1 MSEEQLERKGPRV
14 KEEVRTFLEKRSAHD
29 WVKDGVLSERSNM
42 GFILNGSSITPLIAA
57 MKCAGIVRLEAGSR
71 WSLSV
76 DGRFINTFS
85 GYRSEMEWRRLDNPG
100 DVFKNANRHINPHY
114 LGPQKS
120 GLQPGS
126 APGSST
132 RTGRLSPIDD
142 DRYLRIFSQE
152 DISKPENRCNLA
164 LFHLQM
170 WDQFHDW
177 FLGRLG
183 FAADAVV
190 YPATNSAGT
199 RPDFVVELGDDK
211 IGVVE
216 VELGGADHAQLAE
229 YRKSHPNVTLIAG
242 KKEHTCPLS
251 LEEIAEYLDEHLA
264 DAPSQQVR
272 MSAMYL
278 HALIDVSVGGRVG
291 SHRAPVSEKVL
302 EHPFFRA
309 LLSNLADIARG
320 ANEAAGSSP
329 GHPYYDT
336 QGDEGFSMQVYSPRG
351 SKKRVALFYRTGGRD
366 VLCFQKAEHYRK
378 YLAGRGVDTEG
389 FIEFITQRFRLRL
402 EANREPVALSEALGA
417 VEELA
422 EWVRKL
428 A

>member
-1 MSEEQLERKGPRV
+1 MNEEQLDRRELGMKA
-14 KEEVRTFLEKRSAHD
+14 EVRTFLASRSARD
-29 WVKDGVLSERSNM
+29 WVKDGVLSAHGNM
-42 GFILNGSSITPLIAA
+42 GFILNGSSVAPLIAA
-57 MKCAGIVRLEAGSR
+57 MRCAGIDRLEAGSR

-85 GYRSEMEWRRLDNPG
+85 GYRSQMEWRRLDNPG
-100 DVFKNANRHINPHY
+100 DVFMKANRHINPHY
-114 LGPQKS
+114 VGSRKS
-120 GLQPGS
+120 SLQPGS
-126 APGSST
+126 APGFSA
-132 RTGRLSPIDD
+132 RNGRLAPIDD
-142 DRYLRIFSQE
+142 DRYLRIFSRE

-183 FAADAVV
+183 FAAEAVV

-216 VELGGADHAQLAE
+216 VELGAADHTQLAE

-264 DAPSQQVR
+264 EAPNQQIR

-302 EHPFFRA
+302 EHPFFRT
-309 LLSNLADIARG
+309 LVSNLADIAR
-320 ANEAAGSSP
+320 AADEAAGASP

-336 QGDEGFSMQVYSPRG
+336 QADEGFSMKVYSRK
-351 SKKRVALFYRTGGRD
+351 SKQVALFFRTGGRD
-366 VLCFQKAEHYRK
+366 ALYFQSAEHYRK
-378 YLAGRGVDTEG
+378 YLAGRDVDVEG

-402 EANREPVALSEALGA
+402 EANRESVPLAEALGA
-417 VEELA
+417 ASELA
-422 EWVRKL
+422 DWVRKL

>member
-1 MSEEQLERKGPRV
+1 M
-14 KEEVRTFLEKRSAHD
+14 KEEVRSFLAKRSARD
-29 WVKDGVLSERSNM
+29 WVEDGVLSERSGM
-42 GFILNGSSITPLIAA
+42 GFILNGASIAPLIAA
-57 MKCAGIVRLEAGSR
+57 MDCAGIDRLEAGSR
-71 WSLSV
+71 WSLST

-100 DVFKNANRHINPHY
+100 DIFKNANRHINPHY
-114 LGPQKS
+114 SRMQNS

-126 APGSST
+126 APGSS
-132 RTGRLSPIDD
+132 RRSGRLSPIDD
-142 DRYLRIFSQE
+142 DRYMRIFSQE

-170 WDQFHDW
+170 WDQFHGW

-190 YPATNSAGT
+190 YPAANSAGT
-199 RPDFVVELGDDK
+199 RPDFVVELGNDK

-229 YRKSHPNVTLIAG
+229 YRKSHSNVTLIAG
-242 KKEHTCPLS
+242 KKEHACPLS
-251 LEEIAEYLDEHLA
+251 LEEIAEYLDEHLT

-278 HALIDVSVGGRVG
+278 HALIDVSVGDRVG

-320 ANEAAGSSP
+320 ANEAASASP
-329 GHPYYDT
+329 GHPYFDGT
-336 QGDEGFSMQVYSPRG
+336 QADEGFSMKVYSPR
-351 SKKRVALFYRTGGRD
+351 KARQVALFFRTGGRD
-366 VLCFQKAEHYRK
+366 VLCFQTAEHYRK
-378 YLAGRGVDTEG
+378 YLAGRSVDTEG
-389 FIEFITQRFRLRL
+389 FIEFITQRFQLRL
-402 EANREPVALSEALGA
+402 EANRESVPLVGALDS
-417 VEELA
+417 VSELA

>member
-1 MSEEQLERKGPRV
+1 VNEEQLDRKGPRM
-14 KEEVRTFLEKRSAHD
+14 KEQVRTFLAKRSARD

-57 MKCAGIVRLEAGSR
+57 MKRAGIDRLEAGSR

-76 DGRFINTFS
+76 DGRFTNTFS
-85 GYRSEMEWRRLDNPG
+85 GYRSEMEWRRQEKTRH
-100 DVFKNANRHINPHY
+100 VFRNANRHINPHY
-114 LGPQKS
+114 VRSQES

-132 RTGRLSPIDD
+132 RTRRLSPIDD

-183 FAADAVV
+183 FAADAVL

-199 RPDFVVELGDDK
+199 RPDFVLELGDVK
-211 IGVVE
+211 IGAVE

-251 LEEIAEYLDEHLA
+251 LEEIAEYLHEHLA
-264 DAPSQQVR
+264 EAPSQQVR

-320 ANEAAGSSP
+320 ADEAAGPSP

-336 QGDEGFSMQVYSPRG
+336 QANEGFSMQVYSPKRG
-351 SKKRVALFYRTGGRD
+351 KKSVSLFYRTGGRD

-378 YLAGRGVDTEG
+378 YLTDRDVDTEG
-389 FIEFITQRFRLRL
+389 FVEFITRRFGLRL
-402 EANREPVALSEALGA
+402 EANRESVALSEALGA
-417 VEELA
+417 VTELA
-422 EWVRKL
+422 QWVRKL